1 MARYEKK
8 PEKAV
13 RSDTSLAKQ
22 KLKSIG
28 YGKDTSVA
36 EEGGEES

>member
-8 PEKAV
+8 PERAV
-13 RSDTSLAKQ
+13 KSDTSLAKQ

-36 EEGGEES
+36 EKGGEES

>member
-8 PEKAV
+8 PERAV
-13 RSDTSLAKQ
+13 KSDTNLAKQ

>member
-1 MARYEKK
+1 MARYDKK
-8 PEKAV
+8 PERAV

-28 YGKDTSVA
+28 YGKDTSVGK
-36 EEGGEES
+36 EGGEES

>member
-1 MARYEKK
+1 MARYDKK
-8 PEKAV
+8 PERAV

-36 EEGGEES
+36 KEGGEES